1 MGFFFISSNASSIIG
16 FGKVIYLIYSIVSNL
31 LVEPYGIESLDSF
44 GLIQPD
50 GIICCM
56 NISKLTI
63 IVVVVLLLVGLVI
76 DRLL

>member
-1 MGFFFISSNASSIIG
+1 MARL
-16 FGKVIYLIYSIVSNL
+16 VL
-31 LVEPYGIESLDSF
+31 LVVAYGIESLDSF

>member
-1 MGFFFISSNASSIIG
+1 MVYAIQNDFHFMEYRQDFTRYINIG
-16 FGKVIYLIYSIVSNL
+16 SGGTTVAINQKV
-31 LVEPYGIESLDSF
+31 F
-44 GLIQPD
+44 
-50 GIICCM
+50 M